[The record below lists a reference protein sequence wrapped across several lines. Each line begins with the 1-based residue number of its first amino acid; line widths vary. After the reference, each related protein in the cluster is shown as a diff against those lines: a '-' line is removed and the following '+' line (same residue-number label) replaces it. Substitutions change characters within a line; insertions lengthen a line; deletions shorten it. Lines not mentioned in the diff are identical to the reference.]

1 MNVVILTPDRVGS
14 TLLQR
19 LITVRMAAHDYG
31 QPVINLHELTNGI
44 EQYYSEPFGQTVLG
58 KPCDGRPWGYHQT
71 LPEVVDLLTGAE
83 HLITSRLA
91 HYHLLNRADPV
102 QDQEQLYR
110 YINDNFYII
119 AAQREDLLEHAL
131 SWCIYQS
138 SKKLN
143 VYSHAEKIETFSAL
157 GQGRITIDPVQL
169 VTYLN
174 RYVEYTAW
182 CDQHFRVDRRFNYE
196 QDLPRVDEWI
206 SELPIWPGQ
215 DAGSWEAVYG
225 QSFADWNLCHYLIS
239 DLSGL
244 GAQLPP
250 PEQAR
255 LPAPE
260 GLSKPSYQLV
270 QAATVAA
277 CAGSLSV
284 EDQQFLSRNGPAYVA
299 AHHSI
304 QDLVDQR
311 VLVTPVPIKLQTMM
325 EKSLMIQD
333 FPLVVKIYND
343 WAARTGLGRLRDISA
358 IELQAAC
365 ELEQW
370 HHRPRLT

>member
-44 EQYYSEPFGQTVLG
+44 ERYYNEHFAQYCLG
-58 KPCDGRPWGYHQT
+58 KPTDGRPWGYHQT
-71 LPEVVDLLTGAE
+71 LPEVVELLAGAR
-83 HLITSRLA
+83 HRITSRLA
-91 HYHLLNRADPV
+91 HYHLLNRADTAE
-102 QDQEQLYR
+102 DQQQFYQ

-131 SWCIYQS
+131 SWCIYQQ

-143 VYSHAEKIETFSAL
+143 VYSHAEKLATFAQL
-157 GQGRITIDPVQL
+157 GQGRIHIDPVQM

-174 RYVEYTAW
+174 RYVEYMAW
-182 CDQHFRVDRRFNYE
+182 TDRNFRVDRRFNYE

-206 SELPIWPGQ
+206 SELPVWPQ
-215 DAGSWEAVYG
+215 ADPGSWDTVYG

-244 GAQLPP
+244 GHQLPP
-250 PEQAR
+250 PDPAR
-255 LPAPE
+255 LPPPAQSTGPN
-260 GLSKPSYQLV
+260 YQLV
-270 QAATVAA
+270 QAATVED
-277 CAGSLSV
+277 CARSLST
-284 EDQQFLSRNGPAYVA
+284 EDQRFLSRAGPAYVA

-325 EKSLMIQD
+325 EKSLMIHD

-343 WAARTGLGRLRDISA
+343 WARRTGLGRLRDLSE
-358 IELQAAC
+358 IELQAAA

-370 HHRPRLT
+370 HSRPRLN

>member
-31 QPVINLHELTNGI
+31 QPVINLHELTNGV
-44 EQYYSEPFGQTVLG
+44 ERYFNDQLGQYCLG
-58 KPCDGRPWGYHQT
+58 KPTEGRPWGYHQT
-71 LPEVVDLLTGAE
+71 LPEVVELLSQAE

-91 HYHLLNRADPV
+91 HYHLLNR
-102 QDQEQLYR
+102 QDSREDQQQLYQ

-119 AAQREDLLEHAL
+119 SARREDLLEHAL
-131 SWCIYQS
+131 SWCIYQQ

-143 VYSHAEKIETFSAL
+143 VYSHAEKLETFAQL
-157 GQGRITIDPVQL
+157 GQGRIHINPAEM

-174 RYVEYTAW
+174 RYVEYIQWTEEN
-182 CDQHFRVDRRFNYE
+182 FRVDRVFHYE
-196 QDLPRVDEWI
+196 QDLPNIDQWI
-206 SELPIWPGQ
+206 SDLPIWPTA
-215 DAGSWEAVYG
+215 DPGSWESVYG

-244 GAQLPP
+244 GQQLPP
-250 PEQAR
+250 PDLAR

-260 GLSKPSYQLV
+260 PSVKPDYQLV
-270 QAATVAA
+270 QAATVEE
-277 CAGSLSV
+277 CARSLSL
-284 EDQQFLSRNGPAYVA
+284 EDQRFLSRNGPAYVA

-304 QDLVDQR
+304 QELVDRR

-343 WAARTGLGRLRDISA
+343 WAQRTGLGRLRDLGE
-358 IELQAAC
+358 IELQAAR

-370 HHRPRLT
+370 HSRPRLN

>member
-44 EQYYSEPFGQTVLG
+44 EQYHSEHFGQTVLG
-58 KPCDGRPWGYHQT
+58 KPRDGRPWGYHQT
-71 LPEVVDLLTGAE
+71 LPEVVALLAGAE
-83 HLITSRLA
+83 HCVTSRLA
-91 HYHLLNRADPV
+91 HYHLLNRADSAA
-102 QDQEQLYR
+102 DQEQLYR

-119 AAQREDLLEHAL
+119 SAQREDLLEHAL
-131 SWCIYQS
+131 SWCIYQQ

-143 VYSHAEKIETFSAL
+143 VYSHAEKLETFAQL
-157 GQGRITIDPVQL
+157 GQGRIRIDPVQM

-174 RYVEYTAW
+174 RYVEYIQWTEEN
-182 CDQHFRVDRRFNYE
+182 FRVDRVFHYE
-196 QDLPRVDEWI
+196 QDLPNIDQWI
-206 SELPIWPGQ
+206 SDLPIWPTA
-215 DAGSWEAVYG
+215 DPGSWESQYG

-244 GAQLPP
+244 GQQLPP
-250 PEQAR
+250 PDLAR

-260 GLSKPSYQLV
+260 QSVKPNYQLV
-270 QAATVAA
+270 QAATVAD
-277 CAGSLSV
+277 CARSLSV
-284 EDQQFLSRNGPAYVA
+284 EDQRFLSRAGPAYVA

-304 QDLVDQR
+304 QELVDQR

-325 EKSLMIQD
+325 EKSLMIHD

-343 WAARTGLGRLRDISA
+343 WADRTGLGQRRDLSA